1 VAATTAELIDLTVA
15 AHARLAEVGEAVAEE
30 WQYIQDLRAA
40 WHARLAEVRAT
51 RGSDA
56 ATDAAEAAIER
67 LRDETT
73 RISDPHRAIDWLSTL
88 PQAALLAL
96 GEARF

>member
-1 VAATTAELIDLTVA
+1 MAATTAELIDLTVT
-15 AHARLAEVGEAVAEE
+15 AHARLAEVGEAVVEE

-56 ATDAAEAAIER
+56 ATDSAEAAIER

-73 RISDPHRAIDWLSTL
+73 RISDPHRAIDWLSML

-96 GEARF
+96 GETRL

>member
-1 VAATTAELIDLTVA
+1 MATAAELIDLTVA

-51 RGSDA
+51 RGTEA
-56 ATDAAEAAIER
+56 ASTEAGAAIER
-67 LRDETT
+67 LADEAA